1 MRHSAIA
8 ALAGII
14 VLLGGLAWYFVFN
27 ADAVDSLVQDAPT
40 QAMGQ
45 PLDSDKKAQK
55 TVTSNQSTPKKTA
68 PIEVIFGSPNA
79 PVEIIEYMSLTCGH
93 CARFHKET
101 MPTVMETYVK
111 TGKIRMIVRDFPLDG
126 IAYRTAMISH
136 CLAENKPMRY
146 YGFLQYLFE
155 QQGVWARS
163 PEPLTELA
171 RMAQIA
177 GLSKDNFDLCL
188 TNEELSKKVL
198 LSRQFAES
206 EYGVNSTP
214 TFIINGK
221 VFSGVITLDEFEKA
235 ITTFLPN

>member
-14 VLLGGLAWYFVFN
+14 VLLGGLAWYFVFK

-40 QAMGQ
+40 QAIGQ
-45 PLDSDKKAQK
+45 PPDNDKKAQK

-188 TNEELSKKVL
+188 TDEELSKKVL

-206 EYGVNSTP
+206 EFGVNSTP